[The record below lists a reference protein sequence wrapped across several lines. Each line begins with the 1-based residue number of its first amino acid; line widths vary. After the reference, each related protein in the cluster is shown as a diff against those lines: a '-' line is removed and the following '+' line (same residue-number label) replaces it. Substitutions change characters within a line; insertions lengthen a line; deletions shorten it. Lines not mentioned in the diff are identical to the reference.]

1 MYVFLI
7 FSCFQLVLDFDP
19 DTKEVLVEVNKKLVT
34 KLKPHQARGV
44 KFMWDA
50 CYESVAQI
58 ENDKE
63 GIKFE
68 FYIRTHVSN
77 NVMVHPCSIERQFE
91 IFLIFLITI
100 LFTAFHT
107 CFANFFPQWFRCQ
120 AAQFQHIAW
129 AWAKP
134 FRPSHSPTLSSRTSG
149 SGSTGS
155 LSSAP
160 STPSRTGKTNSRNG

>member
-1 MYVFLI
+1 M
-7 FSCFQLVLDFDP
+7 VLDFDP

-68 FYIRTHVSN
+68 FFEFYIRTHVSN
-77 NVMVHPCSIERQFE
+77 NVVVHPCSIERQLKPFN
-91 IFLIFLITI
+91 IFNYI

-120 AAQFQHIAW
+120 AAQF
-129 AWAKP
+129 
-134 FRPSHSPTLSSRTSG
+134 
-149 SGSTGS
+149 
-155 LSSAP
+155 
-160 STPSRTGKTNSRNG
+160 